1 MKKALRDIDESCFM
15 VYTELTLKVRTSAEY
30 RSDVLLSAGKLPAGS
45 VLVYEYPAGEAKL
58 VDKFKKFRALLEEE
72 QARMN
77 HEYAQLEADSGG
89 QERRE
94 GSPFGK
100 REEEAAESAELEKRL
115 ALEKRIKHQLIQVER
130 ALDKIKEGNYGTCD
144 RCGLPI
150 GDGRL
155 EALPWASLCMKC
167 KALTANEP
175 RGKLAG
181 L

>member
-1 MKKALRDIDESCFM
+1 
-15 VYTELTLKVRTSAEY
+15 LT
-30 RSDVLLSAGKLPAGS
+30 
-45 VLVYEYPAGEAKL
+45 
-58 VDKFKKFRALLEEE
+58 DKFKKYRVKLEEE
-72 QARMN
+72 QARMAS
-77 HEYAQLEADSGG
+77 EYAQLEADSGG

-115 ALEKRIKHQLIQVER
+115 ALETRIKRQLIQVER

-144 RCGLPI
+144 RCGQPI

-155 EALPWASLCMKC
+155 EALPWASLCLKC
-167 KALTANEP
+167 KAETANDP

>member
-1 MKKALRDIDESCFM
+1 
-15 VYTELTLKVRTSAEY
+15 LT
-30 RSDVLLSAGKLPAGS
+30 
-45 VLVYEYPAGEAKL
+45 
-58 VDKFKKFRALLEEE
+58 DKFKKYRVKLEEE
-72 QARMN
+72 QARMAS
-77 HEYAQLEADSGG
+77 EYAQLEADSGG

-115 ALEKRIKHQLIQVER
+115 ALETRIKRQLIQVER

-144 RCGLPI
+144 RCGQPI

-155 EALPWASLCMKC
+155 EALPWASLCLKC
-167 KALTANEP
+167 KAENANDP